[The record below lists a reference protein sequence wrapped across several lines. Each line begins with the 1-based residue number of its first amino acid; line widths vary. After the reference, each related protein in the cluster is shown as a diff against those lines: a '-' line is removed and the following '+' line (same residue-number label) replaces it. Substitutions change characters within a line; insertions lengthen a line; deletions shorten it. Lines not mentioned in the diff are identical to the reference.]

1 MMASRLEG
9 QLQIAKVMP
18 KQANDSQDSS
28 FWNLLTLD
36 HYVLDKELDDAA
48 VR

>member
-1 MMASRLEG
+1 MARRLDGEY
-9 QLQIAKVMP
+9 QVEKLIQ
-18 KQANDSQDSS
+18 KQVNDSQDSS

-36 HYVLDKELDDAA
+36 HYSLDKELDEAA